1 MTMCIGD
8 WRLGRLIRSKITTAN
23 LTTGLSIS
31 IPADRNRVGVIAGM
45 GNQQALLTGYT
56 RLLVDGTVIFFLGN
70 GTPSATFTLATH
82 GELPTRAFSIL
93 SVGAT
98 TIASFVEFFMP
109 EEYLSAGLEEYIRE
123 RDAWEKSDSQQP
135 K

>member
-1 MTMCIGD
+1 MCIGD
-8 WRLGRLIRSKITTAN
+8 WRLGRLIRRKITTAN

-31 IPADRNRVGVIAGM
+31 IPEDRQRVGVIAGI
-45 GNQQALLTGYT
+45 GSQQALLTSYA
-56 RLLVDGTVIFFLGN
+56 RVLVDGTVILFLGN
-70 GTPSATFTLATH
+70 GVSSATFTLVTH
-82 GELPTRAFSIL
+82 GELPTRPFSIV

-123 RDAWEKSDSQQP
+123 RDAWAKSDSQQQ